1 MPIKALHVTPMDV
14 VRAREIVLSLA
25 PLKGL
30 SAEDAETVA
39 KAIAQCFA
47 KGREQ
52 GLQYVRYVM
61 NAGPM
66 LPVPWI
72 GDAKEEGEECV
83 R

>member
-1 MPIKALHVTPMDV
+1 MPVKALHVTPMDV
-14 VRAREIVLSLA
+14 VRAREIVRSLA

-30 SAEDAETVA
+30 SGEDAETVA

-52 GLQYVRYVM
+52 GLQYARDAM

-66 LPVPWI
+66 SSRWV
-72 GDAKEEGEECV
+72 GVAKEEGESA
-83 R
+83 